1 MTNKTKTT
9 VLVIAFVVLGSIA
22 IKLLSDL
29 IDGDI
34 VEQVKSGSAPECE
47 VVKGGDL

>member
-1 MTNKTKTT
+1 MNNKTKTT

-29 IDGDI
+29 IDGD
-34 VEQVKSGSAPECE
+34 VAEQVKSGSASECG
-47 VVKGGDL
+47 VIKDAR

>member
-1 MTNKTKTT
+1 MKNQTKTT

-29 IDGDI
+29 IDGDV
-34 VEQVKSGSAPECE
+34 VEQVKSGSTSECE
-47 VVKGGDL
+47 ASR

>member
-1 MTNKTKTT
+1 MNNKTKTT

-22 IKLLSDL
+22 IHLLSNL

-34 VEQVKSGSAPECE
+34 VGQVKSGNSSECE
-47 VVKGGDL
+47 AGQ